1 MISRNGVPIDG
12 TGVLIAVAVGA
23 LALAVGTFVATR
35 KGAPDARTPRGTAL
49 APLVPWLGTVL
60 TLVLL
65 VRGATPAAVVVAIAT
80 AIHAGLTRLRAA
92 RSRSR
97 RRR

>member
-1 MISRNGVPIDG
+1 MIGRDGVPIDA

-35 KGAPDARTPRGTAL
+35 EGAPDAGTPRGTAL

-65 VRGATPAAVVVAIAT
+65 VRGSTPAAVVVAVAT
-80 AIHAGLTRLRAA
+80 ATHAGLTRLRAV
-92 RSRSR
+92 R
-97 RRR
+97 RRPRQRR